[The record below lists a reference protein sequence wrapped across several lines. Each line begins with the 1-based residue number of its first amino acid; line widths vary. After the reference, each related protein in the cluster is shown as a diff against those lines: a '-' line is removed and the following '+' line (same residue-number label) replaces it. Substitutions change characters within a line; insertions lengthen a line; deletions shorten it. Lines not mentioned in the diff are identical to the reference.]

1 MGGVEDRG
9 NNQAQRQEKA
19 KPGCEHENRYCEY
32 RARKNVL
39 GHFYPIAT
47 QNETPERLLNK
58 ILHST
63 QATAP
68 CPPQTWRPL
77 LPWPGLLMWWCPPLA
92 HGSSSEVVHPERE
105 VWL

>member
-47 QNETPERLLNK
+47 QNDNTRTT
-58 ILHST
+58 S
-63 QATAP
+63 Q
-68 CPPQTWRPL
+68 
-77 LPWPGLLMWWCPPLA
+77 
-92 HGSSSEVVHPERE
+92 
-105 VWL
+105 